1 MKRMTFLFLMTCTA
15 LTACSE
21 RAVAPGSRGPRSG
34 PTARRLGAH
43 GDHPSAVRAGH
54 VHGRSPCFLWRTAAA
69 LGLRRRHLAVH
80 PDGDVGGHHQHHSAR
95 TDLHLERTL
104 AVVRSDPRAAASVRP
119 SAEPGRALVRPP
131 PGDHRAGGRRVRRRG
146 APGPASRWRSS
157 CSATW
162 CAWAGTGAG
171 RVVTHVYDRKSE
183 G

>member
-15 LTACSE
+15 LTACSRE
-21 RAVAPGSRGPRSG
+21 PWPPEAVAPVADPLLG
-34 PTARRLGAH
+34 RLGAH

-119 SAEPGRALVRPP
+119 SAEPGRALGPTS
-131 PGDHRAGGRRVRRRG
+131 PGRS
-146 APGPASRWRSS
+146 SRWRSS

-162 CAWAGTGAG
+162 CAWAGTS
-171 RVVTHVYDRKSE
+171 TTRKSE